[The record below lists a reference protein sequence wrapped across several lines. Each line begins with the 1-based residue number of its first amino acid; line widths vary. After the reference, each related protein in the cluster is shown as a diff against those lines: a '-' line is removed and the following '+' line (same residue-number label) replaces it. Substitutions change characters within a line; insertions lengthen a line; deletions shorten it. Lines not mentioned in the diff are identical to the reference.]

1 MSDDARQVRGP
12 RLVDMILDATL
23 EELAAKGYDALSFEE
38 VAARVGVAKTTLY
51 RRWPTKDALVRA
63 VLGRTT
69 DAVVFRSD
77 TGTVRGD
84 LFETLTRLRAF
95 LTSAPGRSLLRMT
108 VGSGVGSDLLR
119 LADGIREEKEAFA
132 ADMVA
137 RAVARGELPEGT
149 RPRLVVETLVGSLM
163 HSVLFVHDAH
173 SDEAL
178 RDLIELVL
186 VGAANGGATNA
197 RKRKAPP
204 KPPKSPKPPPKK
216 R

>member
-1 MSDDARQVRGP
+1 MRAEARQVRGP

-23 EELAAKGYDALSFEE
+23 EELATKGYDALSFEE
-38 VAARVGVAKTTLY
+38 VAVRVGVAKTTLY
-51 RRWPTKDALVRA
+51 RWPTKDALVRA

-69 DAVVFRSD
+69 DAVVFKSD

-84 LFETLTRLRAF
+84 LFETLVRLREF

-137 RAVARGELPEGT
+137 RAIARGELPEGT
-149 RPRLVVETLVGSLM
+149 RARLVVETLVGSLM
-163 HSVLFVHDAH
+163 HSVLFLHGPDAH
-173 SDEAL
+173 SDEAI

-186 VGAANGGATNA
+186 VGAANGGATKA
-197 RKRKAPP
+197 PRRKAPP
-204 KPPKSPKPPPKK
+204 KAPRRAPGKK